1 MGKKALITGTLI
13 LTGASFITRILG
25 FIFRIYMS
33 NIMGAEGM
41 GLYQLIFPI
50 YMLTWSLCSAGV
62 SLAVS
67 KKVAELTTKKLHQD
81 AIRTLKC
88 AIVLSGGIALAIS
101 VPLFLFAP
109 FVAEHFIHA
118 PNTAIALRLL
128 PFCLPCMATACCI
141 RGYFQGR
148 QEMAI
153 PATAQIVEQVARMIV
168 IYVFAGFFIPKGLA
182 YACALGMLGL
192 CGGEYCSCFFTY
204 IMYKYKKR
212 SLFLRPATLAY
223 GSIFSTL
230 VTISIP
236 ITANRFLTS
245 MLQSVEN
252 ILIPIQLQKFGLP
265 SSEALGMYGMFSGMA
280 LPLLFFPSMVTAS
293 IATALVPAISEASA
307 RKSETTL
314 KKTVSK
320 AIQFSALIGIG
331 ASSLFYML
339 GPEIGMACYNRTE
352 VGEILKLLAIIC
364 PFLYL
369 QGILNGILN
378 GLGLEKLTF
387 KGTLMG
393 SGICIAMILI
403 LVPMK
408 GIIGFA
414 MAMLFQS
421 GFVTVYHLSH
431 ILKHIDLP
439 IDIMG
444 WIIKPS
450 IAAVFGCL
458 SMKYVHNHILMG
470 NLNFSLRISTIIAI
484 GILGIFYIGYLF
496 LFRCVTWE
504 DIKIVIK

>member
-33 NIMGAEGM
+33 NIMGAEGI

-50 YMLTWSLCSAGV
+50 YMLTWSLCAAGV

-67 KKVAELTTKKLHQD
+67 KKVAELTAKKLHQD

-88 AIVLSGGIALAIS
+88 AIALSGGIALCVSI
-101 VPLFLFAP
+101 PLFFFAP
-109 FVAEHFIHA
+109 LVANYFVHE

-128 PFCLPCMATACCI
+128 PICLPFMATACCI

-148 QEMAI
+148 QEMLI

-168 IYVFAGFFIPKGLA
+168 IYLFSSFFIPKGLA

-192 CGGEYCSCFFTY
+192 CGGEFCSCGFTY
-204 IMYKYKKR
+204 LMYKFKKR
-212 SLFLRPATLAY
+212 SLILKPAVLTY
-223 GSIFSTL
+223 SHVFSTL
-230 VTISIP
+230 ITISIP

-252 ILIPIQLQKFGLP
+252 ILIPLQLQKFGLP
-265 SSEALGMYGMFSGMA
+265 SSEALSLYGMFSGMA
-280 LPLLFFPSMVTAS
+280 LPLLFFPSMVTTS

-307 RKSETTL
+307 
-314 KKTVSK
+314 KKNQVVLRNTVSK
-320 AIQFSALIGIG
+320 SVQFSMLIGIG

-339 GPEIGMACYNRTE
+339 GPEIGMACYNLPE
-352 VGEILKLLAIIC
+352 VGEILKLLAVIC

-378 GLGLEKLTF
+378 GLGLQRLTF
-387 KGTLMG
+387 KSTLIG
-393 SGICIAMILI
+393 SAICITLILI
-403 LVPMK
+403 LVPQK

-414 MAMLFQS
+414 IAMLLQS
-421 GFVTVYHLSH
+421 GFMAIYNLSH
-431 ILKHIDLP
+431 VLKHISLPVDL
-439 IDIMG
+439 IG
-444 WIIKPS
+444 WMVKPS
-450 IAAVFGCL
+450 IAAIFGCL
-458 SMKYVHNHILMG
+458 SMKYIHSHIL
-470 NLNFSLRISTIIAI
+470 LANFSATLSTIIAVTL
-484 GILGIFYIGYLF
+484 LGIFYLSYLF
-496 LFRCVTWE
+496 IFKCVTLK
-504 DIKIVIK
+504 DVKAILPFK